1 MRQNYQRQDLL
12 PISREKLV
20 ELLPKLKEHKFESK
34 LLNAINSEIEFENQF
49 GYENELSD
57 SEVLAELN
65 SMKSHLTKATASLE
79 RLAKN
84 KWAARRCD
92 YFYNKANDDDMLMF
106 QLSSSN
112 FNEVSAPKSGYSNT
126 LVKMTNGLDSYIEH
140 VQPSKGRDKNLN
152 YVHVIISILKFFE
165 LDEFPYKV
173 SQANE
178 SRLIKLTDYL
188 LKQDSRNLVKNAI
201 NDQDSL
207 RESV

>member
-1 MRQNYQRQDLL
+1 MSKKYKRQKLF

-20 ELLPKLKEHKFESK
+20 ELLPKLKEHKFESI

-79 RLAKN
+79 SLAEN

-112 FNEVSAPKSGYSNT
+112 FNEVSAPKSGYSNI
-126 LVKMTNGLDSYIEH
+126 LVKMMSGLDSYIEH

-178 SRLIKLTDYL
+178 SRLIQLTDYL
-188 LKQDSRNLVKNAI
+188 LMQDSRNLVKNAI
-201 NDQDSL
+201 KDQDSL